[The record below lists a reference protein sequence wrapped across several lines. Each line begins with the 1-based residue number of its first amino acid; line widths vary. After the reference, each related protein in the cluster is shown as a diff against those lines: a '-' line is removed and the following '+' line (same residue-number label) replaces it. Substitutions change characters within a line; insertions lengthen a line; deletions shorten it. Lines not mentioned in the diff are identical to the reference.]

1 MHSVFPRTN
10 SLQRTTKFFYNP
22 TLRQSEA
29 GIPIGPNSSSP
40 ASSRHMLMNLYTTP
54 APAFQAPSERDALY
68 LHLLFALR
76 DPTVGTLESNF
87 SSTLFY
93 AFTTLQ
99 DVETGRLST
108 SLGLEPPLR
117 AALESLLRPDPGR
130 AAQLRAHFQQGF
142 RGIAG
147 RLWSRLNLVLAVD
160 SGSNQIYGEMLRDH
174 YCQGVE
180 LYSPFY
186 AATEGRRDRAS

>member
-1 MHSVFPRTN
+1 VGTFRERHPVTDYEHYRKLIERVAAGEERVILAERPLILAMTSGTSGPSAMLLSTGDTNSEFFMQGVCVCLDVMHSVFPRTN

-29 GIPIGPNSSSP
+29 GIPIGSNSSSP

-93 AFTTLQ
+93 AFTTL
-99 DVETGRLST
+99 
-108 SLGLEPPLR
+108 
-117 AALESLLRPDPGR
+117 
-130 AAQLRAHFQQGF
+130 
-142 RGIAG
+142 
-147 RLWSRLNLVLAVD
+147 
-160 SGSNQIYGEMLRDH
+160 
-174 YCQGVE
+174 
-180 LYSPFY
+180 
-186 AATEGRRDRAS
+186 